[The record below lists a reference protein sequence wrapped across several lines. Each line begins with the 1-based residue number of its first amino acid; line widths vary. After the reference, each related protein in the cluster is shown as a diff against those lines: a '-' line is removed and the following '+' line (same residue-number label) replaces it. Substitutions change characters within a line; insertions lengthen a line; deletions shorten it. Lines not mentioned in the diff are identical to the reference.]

1 MNKKQSTKCEDDI
14 EFICVVKDGK
24 FVYYAVK
31 YNGTNFDV
39 NLDDIMI
46 CHFDDIEQSGR
57 IGHHD

>member
-1 MNKKQSTKCEDDI
+1 MNEDNRKDGI

-39 NLDDIMI
+39 NLDDVMI